1 MIFSVRGWMKNI
13 TGAIRSIDVWR
24 SVCFDCLTT
33 AKQLQVHSSRFWCE
47 VSTVVW
53 ELEREEK
60 GGENK

>member
-1 MIFSVRGWMKNI
+1 MKNI

-47 VSTVVW
+47 VSAVVW